1 MEEKKWSL
9 EEFIELLNS
18 EIPLSLLQKN
28 DKRRTDV
35 WNKRLLRSYVS
46 AKKISLPYK
55 EGKYAFYTIKHLQ
68 EVKALIT
75 LQGMGISS
83 KVMPNSNEYQTSFY
97 SKLAE
102 NSLLTANAV
111 SNTINISGNY
121 GSTDKS
127 NVLSLLNE
135 IKSPSLYQKKEKVW
149 KKINIGDDIEVIIS
163 DKHWNKIEQ
172 IKNELK
178 KITGE

>member
-1 MEEKKWSL
+1 MENKKWSL

-18 EIPLSLLQKN
+18 EIPLTLLQKN

-55 EGKYAFYTIKHLQ
+55 EGKFAFYTDKHLQ
-68 EVKALIT
+68 EVKALIAI
-75 LQGMGISS
+75 QGMGISS
-83 KVMPNSNEYQTSFY
+83 KVMPNSNEYQRGFY

-102 NSLLTANAV
+102 SSSLTANAV
-111 SNTINISGNY
+111 SNTISLSGNY
-121 GSTDKS
+121 GTEKS
-127 NVLSLLNE
+127 DILTLLSE
-135 IKSPSLYQKKEKVW
+135 MKSAPIYEKKEPLW
-149 KKINIGDDIEVIIS
+149 KKINIGADVELIIS
-163 DKHWNKIEQ
+163 DKHWDKIEQ